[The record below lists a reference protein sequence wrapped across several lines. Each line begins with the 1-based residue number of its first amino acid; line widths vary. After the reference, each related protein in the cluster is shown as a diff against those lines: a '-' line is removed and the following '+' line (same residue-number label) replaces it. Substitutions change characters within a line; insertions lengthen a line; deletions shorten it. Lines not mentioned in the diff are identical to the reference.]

1 MDVIGS
7 LLSGAKSYYN
17 SLNEA
22 NSTGAIDVIVV
33 NQPDGTLKSTPFHV
47 RFGKAGILWPRAHTV
62 EVLVNGQLISDVR
75 MRIGPNGHA
84 YFEPLFQTEFNR
96 LAVSNQQRL
105 SFQDSCL
112 RSCQEPHNEVHSIDQ
127 TDTCGTSTTGDT
139 NIRLQQTESAASTTT
154 IKSDMKINKSR
165 HLLGK
170 GKESQNLVSNNNHVN
185 SFKEL
190 VHSLFEP
197 TNRPEGFRIFWCST
211 KWPRNPEDVEE
222 YKMFCATIL
231 SCCSPYQGRKD
242 CDSSGSQRNH
252 RQEGEIESDQS
263 NAVQVDVFDKVT
275 ESQPPVIK
283 ELDFEELDNLPEED
297 SSHLIVSWSG
307 EWMPWNHAVEL
318 LRKQLTQS
326 IQPSPETVDNHG
338 DTETELERL
347 PMQLNEVMKPPYG
360 IDCEQDETT
369 DPMCQSDVVQ
379 PLRAPIRLPI
389 WSPEPVPSDDESVD
403 YSSSESKDDSS
414 HNLKS
419 VDPGEDRSSADTG
432 YLSEEEHGTPN
443 QPGIGRRKS
452 SFIHRR
458 LSSQATCFLT
468 SDQLKKLNLCQGVN
482 EAVFSVITKYQGT
495 CQCACYVYLWDW
507 TDKIVISDIDGTITR
522 SDLLG
527 QLMPL
532 VGLQWIQPKV
542 VQLYDRIANNGYRFV
557 YLSSRAI
564 GQARATRRFLHSV
577 IQDNAWLPD
586 GPILLAPFSA
596 LHAFRKEVIERRAEE
611 FKIDCLRQIE
621 ALFSKDHNSSENVPA
636 LVAGFGNRLSDI
648 ISYRAVGIKDHQIFI
663 VNNLGNIMSGTS
675 DPVDQRNHLANKAS
689 CSVGGNLSMTYDSL
703 LSMVDLYFPPITD
716 RLIHAAEYSDFAFW
730 RA

>member
-22 NSTGAIDVIVV
+22 NSTGAIDVIVIK
-33 NQPDGTLKSTPFHV
+33 QADGTLKSTPFHV

-62 EVLVNGQLISDVR
+62 EVLVNGHLISDVR

-84 YFEPLFQTEFNR
+84 YFEPLFQTEFSR
-96 LAVSNQQRL
+96 PTVSNQQRL
-105 SFQDSCL
+105 SYQDNCL
-112 RSCQEPHNEVHSIDQ
+112 RSCHETRDETYSSDHS
-127 TDTCGTSTTGDT
+127 DTC
-139 NIRLQQTESAASTTT
+139 AASTTT
-154 IKSDMKINKSR
+154 INSDMKTNTSR
-165 HLLGK
+165 HDLQGK
-170 GKESQNLVSNNNHVN
+170 GKESQNLVSNNIHIN

-190 VHSLFEP
+190 VHSLSEP
-197 TNRPEGFRIFWCST
+197 TNRPEDFRIFWCST
-211 KWPRNPEDVEE
+211 KWPRNPENVEE
-222 YKMFCATIL
+222 HKMFCATSL
-231 SCCSPYQGRKD
+231 SQCSPYRERKD
-242 CDSSGSQRNH
+242 CDSSESQRNH
-252 RQEGEIESDQS
+252 RQEDATESDLS
-263 NAVQVDVFDKVT
+263 NVMHTEAFDIVT
-275 ESQPPVIK
+275 ESQPPVLR
-283 ELDFEELDNLPEED
+283 ELNSEELNNLTEED
-297 SSHLIVSWSG
+297 SPHLIVSWLG
-307 EWMPWNHAVEL
+307 EWMPWNHAVDL
-318 LRKQLTQS
+318 LRKQPNQS
-326 IQPSPETVDNHG
+326 IQPSLETVNNHG
-338 DTETELERL
+338 DTKTELECL
-347 PMQLNEVMKPPYG
+347 PMQLNDIMKTPCG
-360 IDCEQDETT
+360 IDFEQDETT

-389 WSPEPVPSDDESVD
+389 WSPEPVPSDDES
-403 YSSSESKDDSS
+403 
-414 HNLKS
+414 
-419 VDPGEDRSSADTG
+419 
-432 YLSEEEHGTPN
+432 
-443 QPGIGRRKS
+443 
-452 SFIHRR
+452 
-458 LSSQATCFLT
+458 
-468 SDQLKKLNLCQGVN
+468 KKLNLCAGVN

-527 QLMPL
+527 HLMPL

-542 VQLYDRIANNGYRFV
+542 TQLYDRIANNGYRFV

-577 IQDNAWLPD
+577 NQDSARLPD

-621 ALFSKDHNSSENVPA
+621 ALFSKDHNPSENVSA

-663 VNNLGNIMSGTS
+663 VNHLGNIMCGTS
-675 DPVDQRNHLANKAS
+675 DPVDQRNHLASKPNH
-689 CSVGGNLSMTYDSL
+689 SVGGKVPMTYDSL